1 MRHLFLFA
9 LISCFVA
16 ILIVGFLD
24 LVRELTTRNFFGA
37 PSLPSALPEQS
48 EALDREA
55 ESHSA
60 TPLS

>member
-1 MRHLFLFA
+1 MRYLFLFA

-24 LVRELTTRNFFGA
+24 LVRELLTRNFFGA
-37 PSLPSALPEQS
+37 PLLPGAPPEQS

-55 ESHSA
+55 ESHSRP
-60 TPLS
+60 PLS

>member
-1 MRHLFLFA
+1 MRYLLLLA

-24 LVRELTTRNFFGA
+24 LVRELMTRNFFGA
-37 PSLPSALPEQS
+37 PSLPSAPPEQS
-48 EALDREA
+48 QELDREA

>member
-1 MRHLFLFA
+1 MRYLLLLA

-16 ILIVGFLD
+16 ILIIGFLD

-37 PSLPSALPEQS
+37 PSLPSAPPEQS
-48 EALDREA
+48 QELDGEA

>member
-1 MRHLFLFA
+1 MRYLLLLA
-9 LISCFVA
+9 LISCFAA
-16 ILIVGFLD
+16 ILIIGFLD

-37 PSLPSALPEQS
+37 PSLPSAPPEQS
-48 EALDREA
+48 QGLDREA

>member
-1 MRHLFLFA
+1 MRYLFLFA

-24 LVRELTTRNFFGA
+24 LVRELLTRNFFGA
-37 PSLPSALPEQS
+37 PSLPGVLPEQS

>member
-1 MRHLFLFA
+1 MRYLLLLA

-24 LVRELTTRNFFGA
+24 LVRELMTRNFFGA
-37 PSLPSALPEQS
+37 PSLPSASPEQS
-48 EALDREA
+48 QELDREA